1 MYFRRREWEE
11 SSSQGLKETGTGHV
25 PGMIQKL
32 VGVDSHAENGAQ
44 EGKGQLTQ
52 SLEAKIRNL
61 EFTKNEMET
70 AGESSAAV

>member
-11 SSSQGLKETGTGHV
+11 SSSQGLKEIGTGHV
-25 PGMIQKL
+25 LGMIQRL
-32 VGVDSHAENGAQ
+32 VGVESHAENGAQ

-52 SLEAKIRNL
+52 SLGAKIRNL